1 MIPRPLGLI
10 SRFVEITFNSRE
22 FNFLEIDLE
31 HINKGKSQDRK
42 GDFTVSEVVL
52 IVQNFLN
59 GNDIEANDVKHFG
72 QYNCQF
78 FVKKQLYLN
87 KLYKLVFC
95 ICSDRPDTI
104 GIITL
109 HRV

>member
-1 MIPRPLGLI
+1 MIPRPHWLI
-10 SRFVEITFNSRE
+10 SRFIEITFNSRE
-22 FNFLEIDLE
+22 FNFLEIDLD
-31 HINKGKSQDRK
+31 HINKGKSRERS
-42 GDFTVSEVVL
+42 GDVTASEVAL
-52 IVQNFLN
+52 IVQSFLN
-59 GNDIEANDVKHFG
+59 GNDIEANDVKYFG

-87 KLYKLVFC
+87 KMYKMVLC

-109 HRV
+109 HRI